1 MKAFLRRQ
9 PQVRIFFLIL
19 IQTVV
24 LLSACG
30 IQNNARNEANEL
42 PGNRP
47 IHVKNSAQEPVNRE
61 DGQAISRRLVKITE
75 SVPGVNDATA
85 VVLGRLAVVGIDV
98 KDNLERSKVE
108 SIKYSVAE
116 ALQNDPY
123 GANAAVVADPDTVN
137 RLRAMGREIQAG
149 RPVKGILDELAAIV
163 GRVLPEVPND
173 ATDNQQTNPTK
184 SNNDQ
189 LNERNQNQLEKK
201 QNNQSNKHMKNR
213 QQ

>member
-1 MKAFLRRQ
+1 M
-9 PQVRIFFLIL
+9 
-19 IQTVV
+19 

-47 IHVKNSAQEPVNRE
+47 IQVKNSSQEPVNRE

-173 ATDNQQTNPTK
+173 TTDNQQTNPTK

-189 LNERNQNQLEKK
+189 LNDRNQKQLEKE
-201 QNNQSNKHMKNR
+201 QNKQSNKHMKNR
-213 QQ
+213 QP

>member
-1 MKAFLRRQ
+1 M
-9 PQVRIFFLIL
+9 RIIFLIF
-19 IQTVV
+19 IQTAI

-30 IQNNARNEANEL
+30 IQNNAQNEANEL

-47 IHVKNSAQEPVNRE
+47 IHVKNTAQEPVNRE

-75 SVPGVNDATA
+75 NVPGVNDATA
-85 VVLGRLAVVGIDV
+85 IVLGRLAVVGIDV

-116 ALQNDPY
+116 ALQDDPY

-173 ATDNQQTNPTK
+173 ATDDQKTNPTK

-189 LNERNQNQLEKK
+189 LNDNRQKQLEKQ
-201 QNNQSNKHMKNR
+201 QNDQSNKHMKNR
-213 QQ
+213 Q

>member
-1 MKAFLRRQ
+1 M
-9 PQVRIFFLIL
+9 RIFFLIL
-19 IQTVV
+19 IQTVM

-42 PGNRP
+42 PGNKP
-47 IHVKNSAQEPVNRE
+47 IQVKNSSQEPVNRE

-85 VVLGRLAVVGIDV
+85 VVLGRLSVVGIDV

-189 LNERNQNQLEKK
+189 LNERNQKQLEKK